1 MNNNIDGLSNL
12 VNALNA
18 KIEVLQRQI
27 DSFEV
32 VAGDG
37 VTVQKNNLK
46 YVVNS
51 TLGDGSGEGSHPFY
65 LYNDFVDEDK
75 KFPWHVYL
83 GKVNGVID
91 VVDNYKDVF
100 ETKFDDDRVAWIY
113 LEITSFGTYIDK
125 IDVKY
130 KVGDNA
136 PDLSKSLSKN
146 GFPQTLII
154 MVGVVQGNQV
164 LYQLLKNDIMITPQ
178 EVMRIND
185 RGQDDIYYTWDIRY
199 L

>member
-65 LYNDFVDEDK
+65 LYNDFVDESK
-75 KFPWHVYL
+75 KFPWHLYL

-91 VVDNYKDVF
+91 KVENYQDVY
-100 ETKFDDDRVAWIY
+100 ETKFDNDDIVWIY